1 MPDRSGQGAMDAV
14 RCNDAGLRVIP
25 CNDEARAARYAEKE
39 IERIKG
45 DVALFLRSYV
55 PFNLSHLQTL
65 HSDSTTEITED
76 AETKKPDY
84 FLLRVLRV
92 VEPVY

>member
-1 MPDRSGQGAMDAV
+1 MTPHQRGSGQPYHSLPHY
-14 RCNDAGLRVIP
+14 NL
-25 CNDEARAARYAEKE
+25 KE
-39 IERIKG
+39 NPMAWGFWRKRIKG

-76 AETKKPDY
+76 TETKKPDY